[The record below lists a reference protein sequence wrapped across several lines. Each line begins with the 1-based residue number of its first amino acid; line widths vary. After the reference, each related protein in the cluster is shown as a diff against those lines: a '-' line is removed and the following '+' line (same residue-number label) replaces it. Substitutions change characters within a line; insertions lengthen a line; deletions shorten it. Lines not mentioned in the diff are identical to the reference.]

1 MTEWQIGKYQ
11 EIFQYKSFRVFW
23 LGFTFSAIGDAMTRI
38 ALIWFVYQST
48 GSPQALGGLLL
59 AYTGPVVFGGLLA
72 GWLLDRFDRRM
83 VMLIDNAFRGI
94 VVASV
99 PLSYFLGHLALWH
112 IYLVAAVYGCL
123 TMITLAGGPS
133 LVPSLIPQKQL
144 ATANSLEMLSYTL
157 SGVVGPP
164 VAGFLI
170 ARFGAPS
177 VVVIDAL
184 SYAAFALALTRV
196 HFLAEHNTKE
206 KGAGKTTYRL
216 KDAFSLLLQDK
227 VLLATTL
234 MFMVFNIGE
243 GFLAVWLPLFSDR
256 VLRGG
261 PELYGVLLGALAAG
275 EVAGSM
281 LAGSLILPLSLGVLI
296 CIAQMLSGIS
306 LSILLLG
313 PSTWWT
319 ITGLALLGA
328 FSAPMTVWAQTLRM
342 QIIPEQLR
350 GRTFALLRTL
360 MQSSGPLASAGAGV
374 LLLAVGIPTM
384 IGLSAI
390 LIGVPGVLGYGVKQL
405 RLKGV

>member
-1 MTEWQIGKYQ
+1 MTIRGFPMTEWQIGKYQ

-94 VVASV
+94 VVALV

-133 LVPSLIPQKQL
+133 LVPSLLPQQQL

-170 ARFGAPS
+170 ARF
-177 VVVIDAL
+177 
-184 SYAAFALALTRV
+184 
-196 HFLAEHNTKE
+196 
-206 KGAGKTTYRL
+206 
-216 KDAFSLLLQDK
+216 
-227 VLLATTL
+227 
-234 MFMVFNIGE
+234 
-243 GFLAVWLPLFSDR
+243 
-256 VLRGG
+256 
-261 PELYGVLLGALAAG
+261 
-275 EVAGSM
+275 
-281 LAGSLILPLSLGVLI
+281 
-296 CIAQMLSGIS
+296 
-306 LSILLLG
+306 
-313 PSTWWT
+313 
-319 ITGLALLGA
+319 
-328 FSAPMTVWAQTLRM
+328 
-342 QIIPEQLR
+342 
-350 GRTFALLRTL
+350 
-360 MQSSGPLASAGAGV
+360 
-374 LLLAVGIPTM
+374 
-384 IGLSAI
+384 
-390 LIGVPGVLGYGVKQL
+390 
-405 RLKGV
+405 